1 MISAPIAEEQ
11 ALPTRKVAKNATPA
25 DIQSVKMSV
34 YTRFGDKGKT
44 SLYGGKTVSKG
55 SLRID
60 AYGSLDELNSW
71 LGIILTEIKDT
82 KIKKELLIIQN
93 DLFRIGASFASEV
106 GDPNIGEY
114 LRKRV
119 KEFEKQMDDLTKK
132 LPELE
137 NFILPGGG
145 RTGSNIHIA
154 RTVCRRAERRMVEL
168 SEKEKVNKETLI
180 FINRLSDLLFT
191 FARYINYKEKKKELL
206 WKTR

>member
-1 MISAPIAEEQ
+1 
-11 ALPTRKVAKNATPA
+11 
-25 DIQSVKMSV
+25 MSV

-71 LGIILTEIKDT
+71 LGVVLTEIKDAR
-82 KIKKELLIIQN
+82 IKKELLVIQN
-93 DLFRIGASFASEV
+93 DLFEVGASLASEIKNKKLEV
-106 GDPNIGEY
+106 Y
-114 LRKRV
+114 LEKRV
-119 KEFEKQMDDLTKK
+119 KEFEKEIDDLTAK

-145 RTGSNIHIA
+145 KAGSSLHVA
-154 RTVCRRAERRMVEL
+154 RTVCRRAERRVAEL
-168 SEKEKVNKETLI
+168 SEKENVGKEILI
-180 FINRLSDLLFT
+180 YINRFSDLLFT